1 MSTPHRGSRPSQ
13 LQYIWITLRK
23 GFFAAGFNSCWME
36 QPLPPSPNPKS
47 YAHHRSS
54 LVIRN
59 FSDHLGSKAQPNCQP
74 PKKCKQPLP
83 TSRDMLAPWVAFENV
98 LVLFGWGTT
107 RVSLKFR
114 GREEAALDCLNRVAF
129 PFPLSG
135 MASRSL
141 GMMKW
146 LNM

>member
-23 GFFAAGFNSCWME
+23 VFFGCRRQLLSNGTTFA
-36 QPLPPSPNPKS
+36 PIPKPEII
-47 YAHHRSS
+47 RSS
-54 LVIRN
+54 SLITRHQK
-59 FSDHLGSKAQPNCQP
+59 FLGSKVQPNCQP

-98 LVLFGWGTT
+98 LILFGWGTT
-107 RVSLKFR
+107 LSLKFT